1 MMGENEQNE
10 PIDNISFSVDAGLID
25 RLGRELVGRSETA
38 VSELIKNSYDADA
51 TKVEITFV
59 NTENIGGTLI
69 ISDNGLGMNIDE
81 LRRGFM
87 TISSTDKIHNP
98 SSKRFNRNK
107 AGRKGIGRFAT
118 QGLGNKLIIISQTE
132 LSNEAIKVTFD
143 WASYKSDIE
152 LTSITNK
159 IEYISKEKLEGTSLI
174 IEGLREIWSETAI
187 KRIYRYVSDL
197 FQPDYLSENSKISN
211 IANQLDNS
219 FDIIFCIE
227 NSSIKKEIA
236 SPNKMLFEKNLA
248 TIEGHIDSEGGGFM
262 AVKSDRLGLD
272 DITIKINKNKTQ
284 ENFNYIK
291 NVHFKVYYFI
301 YNRSDYYTNITK
313 LELSNIQKQARESSG
328 VRLYRNGFRVL
339 PYGEAKDDWLG
350 LDIRYSGA
358 SGVTNI
364 PFGNNN
370 LFGFVEILDKEG
382 ELFQE
387 TASREGLLNNFAFDE
402 LVTYLSKA
410 LDNARL
416 RIAEKISL
424 IRTDQMLLTSRQH
437 FINEEDNIPVDPI
450 NALKTELDD
459 LQILAFEFEKDGKTS
474 DFKEKI
480 NSIKNKYSLV
490 LEELSMLRILASL
503 GLTIGEFT
511 HEVIQYTPS
520 INGYIKKLLE
530 IDSLTSDN
538 TDLIIRLKKTFD
550 NFTAYT
556 SYFNTTVSENTSREI
571 KPIDLN
577 DVVNEFKKTIAF
589 ETGNTGF
596 EVFSETYDYDL
607 ITVPMHVS
615 EWNSILFNLYSNSK
629 KAIKRENVNG
639 QIKIIIGKENERV
652 YLEFHDNGD
661 GIPEENKERVFNAF
675 FTSLKHIDKNI
686 NDDRLTGN
694 GLGLKI
700 VKDIVLNYNGN
711 IKVIT
716 PENGYNTCLRIEI
729 PAATKYQ
736 QNNYG
741 YE

>member
-1 MMGENEQNE
+1 MEENEQIN
-10 PIDNISFSVDAGLID
+10 NISFSVDAGLID
-25 RLGRELVGRSETA
+25 RLGKELVGRSETA

-81 LRRGFM
+81 LRKGFM

-98 SSKRFNRNK
+98 NSLKFKRNK

-118 QGLGNKLIIISQTE
+118 QGLGNKLIIISQTK
-132 LSNEAIKVTFD
+132 LSDEAIKVTFD

-159 IEYISKEKLEGTSLI
+159 IEYISKEKLEGTMLI

-197 FQPDYLSENSKISN
+197 FQPDYLSENSKILN

-219 FDIIFCIE
+219 FDLVFYLE
-227 NSSIKKEIA
+227 NSIAKKEIA
-236 SPNKMLFEKNLA
+236 SPSKMLFEKNLA
-248 TIEGHIDSEGGGFM
+248 TIEGHIDSEGVGFM
-262 AVKSDRLGLD
+262 AVKSNRLGLH
-272 DITIKINKNKTQ
+272 DIEIKINKNKTQ
-284 ENFNYIK
+284 ENFSFIK

-350 LDIRYSGA
+350 LDIRYSGS

-402 LVTYLSKA
+402 LVTFLSKA

-424 IRTDQMLLTSRQH
+424 IRTDQMFLDSRQPSVDK
-437 FINEEDNIPVDPI
+437 EDHIHITVDPI
-450 NALKTELDD
+450 NALKNELDD
-459 LQILAFEFEKDGKTS
+459 LEILAFEFEKDSKTN

-511 HEVIQYTPS
+511 HEIIQYTPS

-530 IDSLTSDN
+530 IESITPDN
-538 TDLIIRLKKTFD
+538 ADLIIRLKKTFD

-596 EVFSETYDYDL
+596 EVFSESYDYDL

-629 KAIKRENVNG
+629 KAIKRENVTG
-639 QIKIIIGKENERV
+639 KIKIIIGKEDERV

-700 VKDIVLNYNGN
+700 VKDIVMNYNGN
-711 IKVIT
+711 IKVID
-716 PENGYNTCLRIEI
+716 PEDSYNTCLRIEI
-729 PAATKYQ
+729 PIATKYQ
-736 QNNYG
+736 KNNFG